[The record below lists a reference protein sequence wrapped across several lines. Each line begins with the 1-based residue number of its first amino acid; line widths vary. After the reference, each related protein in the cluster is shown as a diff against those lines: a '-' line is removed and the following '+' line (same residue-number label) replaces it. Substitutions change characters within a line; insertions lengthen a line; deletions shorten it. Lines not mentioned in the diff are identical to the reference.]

1 MLIEISDKDFQQ
13 EVLDSK
19 KLVLIDFWA
28 PWCGPC
34 KMLGPI
40 LEDLANEMQN
50 VKIVKINID
59 ENLEVPSQLGIRSIP
74 TLMLYKA
81 GQNISTKV
89 GVLPKN
95 SLKEWIESNL

>member
-1 MLIEISDKDFQQ
+1 MLIEITDKDFQQ

-19 KLVLIDFWA
+19 QLVLIDFWA

-40 LEDLANEMQN
+40 LEDLAQEVSN
-50 VKIVKINID
+50 VKIVKMNID

-74 TLMLYKA
+74 TMMLYK
-81 GQNISTKV
+81 GGENIATKI

>member
-1 MLIEISDKDFQQ
+1 MLIEITDKDFKQ

-19 KLVLIDFWA
+19 QLVLIDFWA

-40 LEDLANEMQN
+40 LEDLAQEVNN

-74 TLMLYKA
+74 TMMLYK
-81 GQNISTKV
+81 GGENIATKI

-95 SLKEWIESNL
+95 SIKEWIESNL

>member
-1 MLIEISDKDFQQ
+1 MLIEITDQDFKR
-13 EVLDSK
+13 EVLDSQQ
-19 KLVLIDFWA
+19 LVLIDFWA

-40 LEDLANEMQN
+40 LEELAQEMSN

-59 ENLEVPSQLGIRSIP
+59 DNLEVPSQLGIRSIP
-74 TLMLYKA
+74 TMMLYK
-81 GQNISTKV
+81 GGENIATKI

-95 SLKEWIESNL
+95 SIKEWIESNL

>member
-1 MLIEISDKDFQQ
+1 MLMEITDKDFKQ

-19 KLVLIDFWA
+19 QLVLIDFWA

-40 LEDLANEMQN
+40 LEDLAQEVNN

-74 TLMLYKA
+74 TMMLYK
-81 GQNISTKV
+81 GGENIATKI

-95 SLKEWIESNL
+95 SIKEWIESNL

>member
-1 MLIEISDKDFQQ
+1 MLIEITDQDFKR
-13 EVLDSK
+13 EVLDSQQ
-19 KLVLIDFWA
+19 LVLIDFWA

-40 LEDLANEMQN
+40 LEELAQEMSN

-59 ENLEVPSQLGIRSIP
+59 DNLEVPSQLGIRSIP
-74 TLMLYKA
+74 TMMLYK
-81 GQNISTKV
+81 GGKNIATKI

-95 SLKEWIESNL
+95 SIKEWIESNL

>member
-1 MLIEISDKDFQQ
+1 MLIEITDQDFKR
-13 EVLDSK
+13 EVLDSQQ
-19 KLVLIDFWA
+19 LVLIDFWA

-40 LEDLANEMQN
+40 LEELAQEMSN

-59 ENLEVPSQLGIRSIP
+59 DNLEVPSQLGIRSIP
-74 TLMLYKA
+74 TMMLYK
-81 GQNISTKV
+81 GGENIAIKI

-95 SLKEWIESNL
+95 SIKEWIESNL

>member
-1 MLIEISDKDFQQ
+1 MLIEITDKDFKQ

-19 KLVLIDFWA
+19 QLVLIDFWA

-40 LEDLANEMQN
+40 LEDLAQEVSN

-74 TLMLYKA
+74 TMMLYK
-81 GQNISTKV
+81 GGENIATKI

-95 SLKEWIESNL
+95 SIKEWIESNL

>member
-1 MLIEISDKDFQQ
+1 MLIEITDKDFKQ

-19 KLVLIDFWA
+19 QLVLIDFWA

-34 KMLGPI
+34 KMLSPI
-40 LEDLANEMQN
+40 LEDLAQEMNN
-50 VKIVKINID
+50 VRIVKINID

-74 TLMLYKA
+74 TMMLYK
-81 GQNISTKV
+81 GGENIATKI

-95 SLKEWIESNL
+95 SIKEWIESNL

>member
-1 MLIEISDKDFQQ
+1 MLTEITDKDFKQ

-19 KLVLIDFWA
+19 QLVLIDFWA

-40 LEDLANEMQN
+40 LEDLAQEVSN

-74 TLMLYKA
+74 TMMLYK
-81 GQNISTKV
+81 GGENIATKI

-95 SLKEWIESNL
+95 SIKEWIESNL

>member
-1 MLIEISDKDFQQ
+1 MLIEITDQDFKQ
-13 EVLDSK
+13 EVLDSQQ
-19 KLVLIDFWA
+19 LVLIDFWA

-40 LEDLANEMQN
+40 LEELAQEMSN

-59 ENLEVPSQLGIRSIP
+59 DNLEVPSQLGIRSIP
-74 TLMLYKA
+74 TMMLYK
-81 GQNISTKV
+81 GGENIATKI

-95 SLKEWIESNL
+95 SIKEWIESNL

>member
-1 MLIEISDKDFQQ
+1 MLIEITDKDFKQ

-19 KLVLIDFWA
+19 QLVLIDFWA

-40 LEDLANEMQN
+40 LEDLAQEVSN

-74 TLMLYKA
+74 TMMLYKA
-81 GQNISTKV
+81 GENIATKI

-95 SLKEWIESNL
+95 SIKEWIESNL

>member
-1 MLIEISDKDFQQ
+1 MLTEITDKDFKQ
-13 EVLDSK
+13 EVLDSNQ
-19 KLVLIDFWA
+19 LVLIDFWA

-40 LEDLANEMQN
+40 LEDLAQEVSN

-74 TLMLYKA
+74 TMMLYK
-81 GQNISTKV
+81 GGENIATKI

-95 SLKEWIESNL
+95 SIKEWIESNL